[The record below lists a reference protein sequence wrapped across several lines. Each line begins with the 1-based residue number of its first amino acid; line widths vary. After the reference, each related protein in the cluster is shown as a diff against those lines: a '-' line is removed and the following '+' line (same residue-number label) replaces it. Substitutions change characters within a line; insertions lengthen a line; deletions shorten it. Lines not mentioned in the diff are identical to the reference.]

1 MKMEEET
8 LEIEQSFISIE
19 NKKSKEMGYENSNK
33 YVLDAVG
40 RYVKDTD
47 SEKGVEHFW
56 NNLSLNTQET

>member
-1 MKMEEET
+1 MEEET